1 MTGGAGAADFCK
13 RFEFDS
19 RSGFRSI
26 RAATAFARHCNNL
39 TDPAAMSNN
48 LTKRDIVLDIY
59 EKTGFPQK
67 EVREVV
73 QLTLDAI
80 ARALHEG
87 RNVEL
92 RNFGVFEVQV
102 RKSRIGRNP
111 NRPETDVVIPARA
124 VIKFKAGKEMKAE
137 LKKLDLEALQGAK

>member
-1 MTGGAGAADFCK
+1 MA
-13 RFEFDS
+13 
-19 RSGFRSI
+19 
-26 RAATAFARHCNNL
+26 
-39 TDPAAMSNN
+39 NN

-59 EKTGFPQK
+59 EKTNFAQK
-67 EVREVV
+67 EVRETV

-80 ARALHEG
+80 AQALSEG

-111 NRPETDVVIPARA
+111 NKPETDVVIPKRA
-124 VIKFKAGKEMKAE
+124 VIKFKAGKD
-137 LKKLDLEALQGAK
+137 LKVQLSAMDVDAL

>member
-1 MTGGAGAADFCK
+1 
-13 RFEFDS
+13 
-19 RSGFRSI
+19 
-26 RAATAFARHCNNL
+26 
-39 TDPAAMSNN
+39 MSNN

-59 EKTGFPQK
+59 DKTDFPQK
-67 EVREVV
+67 DVRSTV

-80 ARALHEG
+80 SAALTEG

-111 NRPETDVVIPARA
+111 NKPETDVLIPTRA
-124 VIKFKAGKEMKAE
+124 VIKFKAGKELKAQ
-137 LKKLDLEALQGAK
+137 LKQIDIDSL

>member
-1 MTGGAGAADFCK
+1 M
-13 RFEFDS
+13 
-19 RSGFRSI
+19 SG
-26 RAATAFARHCNNL
+26 
-39 TDPAAMSNN
+39 N
-48 LTKRDIVLDIY
+48 LTKRDIVLNIY
-59 EKTGFPQK
+59 DKTGLPQK

-80 ARALHEG
+80 AEALAEG

-111 NRPETDVVIPARA
+111 NKPEKDVIIPKRA
-124 VIKFKAGKEMKAE
+124 VIKFKAGKELKAE
-137 LKKLDLEALQGAK
+137 LKSLNLDRIGG

>member
-1 MTGGAGAADFCK
+1 
-13 RFEFDS
+13 
-19 RSGFRSI
+19 
-26 RAATAFARHCNNL
+26 
-39 TDPAAMSNN
+39 MSNN

-59 EKTGFPQK
+59 EKTDFAQK
-67 EVREVV
+67 EVRETV

-80 ARALHEG
+80 ASALSQG

-111 NRPETDVVIPARA
+111 NKPETDVVIPARA
-124 VIKFKAGKEMKAE
+124 VVKFKAGKVLKAK
-137 LKKLDLEALQGAK
+137 LQGLDLESIRD